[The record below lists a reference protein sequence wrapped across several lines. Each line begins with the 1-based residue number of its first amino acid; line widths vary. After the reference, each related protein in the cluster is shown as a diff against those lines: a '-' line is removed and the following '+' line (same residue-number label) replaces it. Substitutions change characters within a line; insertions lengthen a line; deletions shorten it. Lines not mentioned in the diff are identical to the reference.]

1 MKRAT
6 IDLWVGIFAAL
17 GCAAVLF
24 LALQTANLTAGG
36 SRSHYTLY
44 AEFDNIGGLK
54 VKAPVKMAGVVVGR
68 VTDIQLD
75 GKSFRARATL
85 AVDSQ
90 YQFSRDVSA
99 EILTSGLLGEQYIG
113 ITAGYEAQDLKAGDR
128 ISSTQS
134 AVVLENLISQFLFSK
149 AAEGGDKNSDNA
161 PEKTDTAGKE

>member
-36 SRSHYTLY
+36 SRSHSHYTLY

-113 ITAGYEAQDLKAGDR
+113 LMQGGDPDNLAAGDR
-128 ISSTQS
+128 IKLTSS
-134 AVVLENLISQFLFSK
+134 ALVLEQLIGKFMLN
-149 AAEGGDKNSDNA
+149 AAEKPASTSDSQ
-161 PEKTDTAGKE
+161 

>member
-24 LALQTANLTAGG
+24 LALKTANLTVG
-36 SRSHYTLY
+36 SGSNGTYSLY

-68 VTDIQLD
+68 VTDIRLD
-75 GKSFRARATL
+75 NKSFRARATL
-85 AVDSQ
+85 EMDKQ

-113 ITAGYEAQDLKAGDR
+113 LLQGGDPDNLAAGDT
-128 ISSTQS
+128 IKLTSS
-134 AVVLENLISQFLFSK
+134 ALVLDQLIGKFMLN
-149 AAEGGDKNSDNA
+149 AAEKPAA
-161 PEKTDTAGKE
+161 PADSH

>member
-24 LALQTANLTAGG
+24 LVLKTANLTVG
-36 SRSHYTLY
+36 SGSNGTYSLY

-68 VTDIQLD
+68 VTDIRLD
-75 GKSFRARATL
+75 NKSFRARATL
-85 AVDSQ
+85 EMDKQ

-113 ITAGYEAQDLKAGDR
+113 LLQGGDPDNLAAGDT
-128 ISSTQS
+128 IKLTSS
-134 AVVLENLISQFLFSK
+134 ALVLEQLIGKFMLN
-149 AAEGGDKNSDNA
+149 AAEKPAA
-161 PEKTDTAGKE
+161 PADSH

>member
-24 LALQTANLTAGG
+24 LALKTANLTVG
-36 SRSHYTLY
+36 SGSNGTYPLY

-68 VTDIQLD
+68 VTDIRLD
-75 GKSFRARATL
+75 SKSFRARAML
-85 AVDSQ
+85 EMDGQ
-90 YQFSRDVSA
+90 YKFSRDVSA

-113 ITAGYEAQDLKAGDR
+113 LLQGGDPDDLAAGDT
-128 ISSTQS
+128 IKLTSS
-134 AVVLENLISQFLFSK
+134 ALVLEQLIGKFMLN
-149 AAEGGDKNSDNA
+149 AAEKPAA
-161 PEKTDTAGKE
+161 PADSH

>member
-36 SRSHYTLY
+36 SRSNYTLY

-68 VTDIQLD
+68 VEDITFDDQT
-75 GKSFRARATL
+75 FQATVHL
-85 AVDSQ
+85 SMEKRYAFPKDS
-90 YQFSRDVSA
+90 SLK
-99 EILTSGLLGEQYIG
+99 ILTSGLLGDQYVG
-113 ITAGYEAQDLKAGDR
+113 IEAGADEHNLAQGDR
-128 ISSTQS
+128 IVSTQS
-134 AVVLENLISQFLFSK
+134 AVVLENLIGQFLYGK
-149 AAEGGDKNSDNA
+149 AQEGGTT
-161 PEKTDTAGKE
+161 E